1 MQNLF
6 DDENEPKINEYIDK
20 HKNIHSEISHISV
33 GKKMTKYSF
42 YSSNHT
48 KDENNKEI
56 LKKYSS
62 KTSNSKPNLYL
73 QKYQSS
79 NNLNMINNHLLFD
92 SNKQRII
99 KTDDSNYV
107 RFISNNKKKR
117 YKKYTNLK
125 NENNQQTA
133 LTTNY
138 LAFNSNKNLNNED
151 KYEKA
156 INFIK
161 NYSRNNTTNNS
172 RNNTINNNATISIF
186 QKTYNNYNYKKEN
199 LKDKRINKSLNICTC
214 NSNNIKIPVIQ
225 QRNHYIYNISNIKT
239 EVSSNDY
246 SPNHSQSANKNFKHN
261 YIKTDLNDNNYL
273 NETNKKINIIKTRN
287 RNRNVST
294 KQTSSVISQIYS
306 CSDTI
311 NNNMKNNQL
320 ERKTSKNKDNLSIT
334 IKLNIENVNKE
345 KLSRIKRII
354 EKNLKNYNAY
364 QVGSPK
370 ANLANK
376 PNKSVEK
383 RNIVKKDKE
392 IDEKFIFKKKK
403 IMSLKIENLKEKNNE
418 DTHFP
423 KNMFHKIKDN
433 NKIHSSVAANN
444 PFSHKKNNDILN
456 KLKINETD
464 KDRNEIRQNN
474 NNNNAYTSY
483 MNNLNKNNDNN
494 NNNEDTMTLS
504 YSKENNISISSKSK
518 KNSLVLPLFVE
529 KFNINYDV
537 YNKQLII
544 NDKSCFK
551 EDKNNKRNNDFD
563 DDDYLL
569 TKEILLLKKG
579 LAKKSE
585 LNNEMKR
592 KLKELRPVKIVN
604 FSLFE
609 VGHKKIY
616 MKKTTNYKNYRF

>member
-6 DDENEPKINEYIDK
+6 DDENEPKINEYNNI

-33 GKKMTKYSF
+33 GKKISKYSF
-42 YSSNHT
+42 YSSNLT

-56 LKKYSS
+56 LQKYSS

-92 SNKQRII
+92 SNKQKII
-99 KTDDSNYV
+99 NTDDSNYV
-107 RFISNNKKKR
+107 RFISNDKKKR
-117 YKKYTNLK
+117 YKKYSNLK

-133 LTTNY
+133 LKANY
-138 LAFNSNKNLNNED
+138 LAFNNKNNLNNED

-172 RNNTINNNATISIF
+172 RNNTINNNVTISTL
-186 QKTYNNYNYKKEN
+186 QKTYNNYNYKKDN
-199 LKDKRINKSLNICTC
+199 PKDKRINKSLNICTC
-214 NSNNIKIPVIQ
+214 NSNNLKIPVIQ

-246 SPNHSQSANKNFKHN
+246 SPNQSQSANKNFKHN

-294 KQTSSVISQIYS
+294 KQTSSVVTRIYS

-320 ERKTSKNKDNLSIT
+320 ERKTSKNKDNLPIN

-354 EKNLKNYNAY
+354 EKNLKNYNSY
-364 QVGSPK
+364 QVGLPK

-392 IDEKFIFKKKK
+392 IDEKFVFKKKK
-403 IMSLKIENLKEKNNE
+403 IMSLKENNNE
-418 DTHFP
+418 GTHLT
-423 KNMFHKIKDN
+423 KNTFHKIKDN
-433 NKIHSSVAANN
+433 NKIQSSVATNN
-444 PFSHKKNNDILN
+444 LFVHKKNNDILN
-456 KLKINETD
+456 KLNINETD

-483 MNNLNKNNDNN
+483 MNKLNKNNDNN

-518 KNSLVLPLFVE
+518 KNSIVFPFFVE
-529 KFNINYDV
+529 KFNIYYDV

-551 EDKNNKRNNDFD
+551 EDKNNIRNNDFD

-592 KLKELRPVKIVN
+592 KLKELKPVKIAN
-604 FSLFE
+604 FSLFK

-616 MKKTTNYKNYRF
+616 MKKTTTNYKNYRF